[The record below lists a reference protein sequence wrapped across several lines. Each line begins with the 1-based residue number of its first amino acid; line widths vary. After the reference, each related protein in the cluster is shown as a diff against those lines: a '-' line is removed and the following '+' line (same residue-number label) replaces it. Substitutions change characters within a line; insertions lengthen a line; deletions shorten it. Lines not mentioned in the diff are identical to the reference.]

1 MSKYNTEV
9 SCMRIAAVVLV
20 LLCAVARAQS
30 PASAPS
36 APAAPSRPAAQSP
49 PTAPDAAVAPAL
61 TFEVATIKPSDPAN
75 CCGRTFGANGREFH
89 THNTNL
95 KYLLQYAYNLQVLQ
109 IAGGPPWMDEDRYDV
124 GGEIEGVSAPSA
136 QQWKEALQLLLVD
149 RFHIQMHREI
159 RQLPAYA
166 LVIADPKKGLKLTK
180 SDGDPDHPQRMGFSG
195 AIGQTMSGGGNNATL
210 KELAGEL
217 QRLTLD
223 RPVVDNTGL
232 TGTFDIKLSFTRD
245 DPQAPSMAPLPDG
258 AAPTIFE
265 ALQQQLG
272 LKLAPTKAPIEVLV
286 IDHAEKPSDN

>member
-1 MSKYNTEV
+1 
-9 SCMRIAAVVLV
+9 MRIAAVVLV
-20 LLCAVARAQS
+20 LLCAAARAQS
-30 PASAPS
+30 PVSPPS
-36 APAAPSRPAAQSP
+36 APAAQSP
-49 PTAPDAAVAPAL
+49 PGATAPQATAPAL

-75 CCGRTFGANGREFH
+75 CCDRGFGANGREFH
-89 THNTNL
+89 TRNTNL
-95 KYLLQYAYNLQVLQ
+95 QYLLQYSYNLQVRQ
-109 IAGGPPWMDEDRYDV
+109 IADGPPWMNEDRYDV
-124 GGEIEGVSAPSA
+124 GGEIEGVAAPTG

-166 LVIADPKKGLKLTK
+166 LVIADPKKGPKLTK
-180 SDGDPDHPQRMGFSG
+180 SDGDPDHPQRMGFTG

-232 TGTFDIKLSFTRD
+232 TGTFDIRLTFTRD

-258 AAPTIFE
+258 AAPTIFD

-272 LKLAPTKAPIEVLV
+272 LKLEPTKAPIEVLV
-286 IDHAEKPSDN
+286 IDHAEKPSAD